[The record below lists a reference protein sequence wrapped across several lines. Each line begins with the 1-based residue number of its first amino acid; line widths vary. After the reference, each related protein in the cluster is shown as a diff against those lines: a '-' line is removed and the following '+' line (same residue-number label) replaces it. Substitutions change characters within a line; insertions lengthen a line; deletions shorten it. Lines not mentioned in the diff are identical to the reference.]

1 MSQRSVAEALMGSF
15 DGGMTGLGL
24 IASLVAGATASG
36 MLRVALPAAAAGTMS
51 MALGELEKDNANGR
65 SEVMA
70 MGAAWLVMCLVPVL
84 TALVLAGPPLWA
96 AVALEL
102 AVLGLAITRS
112 RDGLLRVRGTA
123 KTYLLMIAVAVP
135 TIAVALLG

>member
-1 MSQRSVAEALMGSF
+1 MKQRSLAEAIMGSF

-24 IASLVAGATASG
+24 IASLVAGAAASG

-51 MALGELEKDNANGR
+51 MALGELQKDNANGR
-65 SEVMA
+65 SEVIA
-70 MGAAWLVMCLVPVL
+70 MGGAWLAMCLIPVV

-102 AVLGLAITRS
+102 AVLGLAITHS
-112 RDGLLRVRGTA
+112 RDGLLGVHGTA

-135 TIAVALLG
+135 TVVVALLG